1 MEIYIDIKKQ
11 EVILKSIL
19 WNTIIE
25 YFLSEKNIN
34 FEEYLKSIQLKW
46 AIFYIKTNK
55 PLINA
60 EILWHIDK
68 IKNIFEKKVKLM
80 WFKNTDFKFI
90 IL

>member
-34 FEEYLKSIQLKW
+34 FEEYLKSIQLK
-46 AIFYIKTNK
+46 
-55 PLINA
+55 
-60 EILWHIDK
+60 
-68 IKNIFEKKVKLM
+68 
-80 WFKNTDFKFI
+80 
-90 IL
+90 